1 MEVKQELRFIKKNK
15 EVLQKLRSLEID
27 LNGLFLLECF
37 YYQEDREFFDLYTI
51 PSLQDFNLSA
61 EYQFLKKNEYLVE
74 DPNDTSKMILSVK
87 GKVLIEDLTNPL
99 VKVSENVS
107 VRGIMLD
114 LGSTEEEKFNE
125 WWKTYPAS
133 TAWESEDGVK
143 YIGSRSLKMN
153 KTEAK
158 KKYLKLLN
166 QGFAHE
172 DLVGSLKYE
181 IKLKK
186 LDSVKK
192 NTNQMDFFKGMESYL
207 NQERYLTYIDMFKQN
222 PDFVKGMDKVKGKKQ
237 NVRDI

>member
-1 MEVKQELRFIKKNK
+1 
-15 EVLQKLRSLEID
+15 LRSLEID

-37 YYQEDREFFDLYTI
+37 YYQEDREFFDIFTI

-61 EYQFLKKNEYLVE
+61 QYQFLKKNEYLVE

-87 GKVLIEDLTNPL
+87 GKVLIEDLINPL

-107 VRGIMLD
+107 ARGIMLD
-114 LGSTEEEKFNE
+114 LGPTEEDQFNE
-125 WWKTYPAS
+125 WWKTYPSS

-143 YIGSRSLKMN
+143 FVGSRSLKN
-153 KTEAK
+153 LTKAEAK
-158 KKYLKLLN
+158 KRYLKLLN
-166 QGFAHE
+166 QGLLHE

-192 NTNQMDFFKGMESYL
+192 NANQMDFFKGMESYL
-207 NQERYLTYIDMFKQN
+207 NQERYLTYVDNFRQN
-222 PDFVKGMDKVKGKKQ
+222 PDFVKGTDKVKGKKQ